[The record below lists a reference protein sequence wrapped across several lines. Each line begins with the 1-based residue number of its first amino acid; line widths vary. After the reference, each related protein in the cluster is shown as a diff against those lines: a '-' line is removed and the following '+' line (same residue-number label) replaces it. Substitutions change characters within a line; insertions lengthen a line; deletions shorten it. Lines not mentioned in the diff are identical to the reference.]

1 MTTVGAPVRPKLDVD
16 DEDIVPPI
24 LEEPKLTGAVEVP
37 IRELFLRSRDA
48 SEDVALEGRPA
59 AAPAPVEVSEEEERA
74 EARPW
79 L

>member
-1 MTTVGAPVRPKLDVD
+1 MGTPIRPKLDVD
-16 DEDIVPPI
+16 DDDIVLPI
-24 LEEPKLTGAVEVP
+24 LEEPKLTGAVEALT
-37 IRELFLRSRDA
+37 RELFFRSRDA
-48 SEDVALEGRPA
+48 SEDVALEGRLA